1 MEWVNDCDICYAQ
14 KLITVP
20 KTSHIQIISGVSPT
34 EPITAEAGKLSKVL
48 VFRFSW
54 HIPHDDQ
61 GAALYR
67 S

>member
-34 EPITAEAGKLSKVL
+34 EPITAEAGKVSAILGN
-48 VFRFSW
+48 RF
-54 HIPHDDQ
+54 
-61 GAALYR
+61 
-67 S
+67 